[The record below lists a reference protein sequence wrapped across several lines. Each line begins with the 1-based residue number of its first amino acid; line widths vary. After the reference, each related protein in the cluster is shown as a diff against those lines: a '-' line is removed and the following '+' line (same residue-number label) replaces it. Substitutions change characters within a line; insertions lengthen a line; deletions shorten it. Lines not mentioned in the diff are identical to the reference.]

1 MRGGAEQFIKEAER
15 SLNDA
20 IMIVR
25 RCFKTRSVVA
35 GGGATELELSKG
47 LKEHAVS
54 VSGKEQL
61 VMNMFAKALEVIP
74 RTIADNAGLDSLD
87 IINRL
92 RNRHFKGDEES
103 IYIGVDVNN
112 GVGNNK
118 ESFVWEPLLV
128 KVNALK
134 ASTEAACTILSIDET
149 VRNPKS

>member
-1 MRGGAEQFIKEAER
+1 M
-15 SLNDA
+15 
-20 IMIVR
+20 
-25 RCFKTRSVVA
+25 
-35 GGGATELELSKG
+35 
-47 LKEHAVS
+47 S

-92 RNRHFKGDEES
+92 RNRHFKGGEDS
-103 IYIGVDVNN
+103 IYIGVDINT
-112 GVGNNK
+112 GIGNNK
-118 ESFVWEPLLV
+118 DAFVWEPLLV

-149 VRNPKS
+149 VRNPKSEQEEQQRRLKKAMPKGGRGR